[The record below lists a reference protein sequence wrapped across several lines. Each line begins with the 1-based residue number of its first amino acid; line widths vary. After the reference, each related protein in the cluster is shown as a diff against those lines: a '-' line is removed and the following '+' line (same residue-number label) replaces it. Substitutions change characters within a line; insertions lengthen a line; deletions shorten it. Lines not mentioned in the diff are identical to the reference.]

1 VKYSLAVEVK
11 LVQIPE
17 EPEPIEPPRE
27 SDNPMSF
34 VANLANRV
42 VPNMYANV
50 NFAQPAGFE
59 FRKQITVSAQ
69 DFPALAQIIG
79 KFDNLVS
86 EIEFGAL
93 TVKE

>member
-1 VKYSLAVEVK
+1 MKYSLAVEVK

-17 EPEPIEPPRE
+17 APEPIELPRE
-27 SDNPMSF
+27 SDNPMAI
-34 VANLANRV
+34 VATLANGV
-42 VPNMYANV
+42 MPGMQYPN
-50 NFAQPAGFE
+50 FSQPAGFD